1 MDEGHTQEVGSQWN
15 WGFGWMWRS
24 LGRFTELDVLG
35 NQLRASAQQPEGSKH
50 PWLCLG
56 RLRSEEKEGK
66 GSKWKETISFWDA
79 APGSL
84 FKPVLLSPGKLS
96 VLGGNSTGKHLHKL
110 WDWALQD
117 THSKMMKKTLQN
129 LEAISIPSNPQAFE
143 TGFQVLTLEFQVLE
157 YFGILS
163 RTETNSHLDGII
175 HEACFSHGKRSS
187 K

>member
-1 MDEGHTQEVGSQWN
+1 MRVTLRRWGSQWN

-24 LGRFTELDVLG
+24 LGRLTELDVLG

-50 PWLCLG
+50 PWLYLG
-56 RLRSEEKEGK
+56 RLQSEEKEGK

-110 WDWALQD
+110 WDWASQD
-117 THSKMMKKTLQN
+117 THSKMMKKTLR
-129 LEAISIPSNPQAFE
+129 L
-143 TGFQVLTLEFQVLE
+143 
-157 YFGILS
+157 
-163 RTETNSHLDGII
+163 
-175 HEACFSHGKRSS
+175 KRSQS
-187 K
+187 LQIHRHLKLDSRFSRSSFRC